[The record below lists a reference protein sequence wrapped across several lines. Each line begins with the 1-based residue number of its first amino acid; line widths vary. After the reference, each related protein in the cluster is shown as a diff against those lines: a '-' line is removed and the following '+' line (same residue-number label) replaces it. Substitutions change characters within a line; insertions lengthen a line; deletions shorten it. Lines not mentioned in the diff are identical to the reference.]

1 MTVQRTDII
10 LYNNKTYNLLSL
22 PLDQYF
28 EKYQGQIKPY
38 GSRTSLYRG
47 YYADWLIEHDQL
59 FLIDFWGEDAR
70 LNLEYDLSDLFP
82 NQKKVLAKW
91 FTGNIK
97 IPMGKPVRSFYG
109 GLGGFTY
116 EHELTFVINEGNVI
130 DGRFE
135 DTELD

>member
-1 MTVQRTDII
+1 M
-10 LYNNKTYNLLSL
+10 
-22 PLDQYF
+22 
-28 EKYQGQIKPY
+28 
-38 GSRTSLYRG
+38 
-47 YYADWLIEHDQL
+47 
-59 FLIDFWGEDAR
+59 IDFWGEDAR

-82 NQKKVLAKW
+82 NQKKVFAKW